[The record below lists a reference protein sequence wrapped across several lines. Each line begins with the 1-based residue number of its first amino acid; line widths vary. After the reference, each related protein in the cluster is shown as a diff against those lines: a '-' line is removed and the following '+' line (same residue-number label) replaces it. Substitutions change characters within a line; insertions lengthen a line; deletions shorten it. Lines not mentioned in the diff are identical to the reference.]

1 MLWEWKQIVS
11 ATETEVLQRA
21 PSKGDLPAFVYSE
34 LARPVN
40 ITRCRKTYGRMPLAS
55 GFQVV
60 LSNDLADGSDHGHY
74 GRQAFCRVLY

>member
-40 ITRCRKTYGRMPLAS
+40 ITDVEGRT
-55 GFQVV
+55 VV
-60 LSNDLADGSDHGHY
+60 CHWHPVFKSS
-74 GRQAFCRVLY
+74 